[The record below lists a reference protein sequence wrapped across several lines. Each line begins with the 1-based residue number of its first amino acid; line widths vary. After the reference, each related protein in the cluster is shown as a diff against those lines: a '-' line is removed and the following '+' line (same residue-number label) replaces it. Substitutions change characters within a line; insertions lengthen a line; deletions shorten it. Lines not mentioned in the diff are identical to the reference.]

1 MNFLAH
7 LTLSHFSADLQV
19 GNFVGDFVRG
29 RELAKL
35 PDPVQRGVWFHRA
48 IDALTDGDADVRQ
61 LNQLLAS
68 RHGRYAPVVSDIAF
82 DYFLYRNWAIYG
94 PEPFPVFREST
105 YLRLLRARPQLSPR
119 LTGYLDGMVSGDW
132 LQLYT
137 TREGMDRV
145 YERLL
150 GRLSRPELLDGVS
163 DTLDNYAAHFNLTL
177 HRLFPRLQQ
186 LSDTY
191 RDHPRP
197 A

>member
-29 RELAKL
+29 RELAQL
-35 PDPVQRGVWFHRA
+35 PEPVQRGVRFHRA
-48 IDALTDGDADVRQ
+48 IDALTDRDPDVRQ
-61 LNQLLAS
+61 LNKLLTT

-82 DYFLYRNWAIYG
+82 DYFLYRNWSLYG
-94 PEPFPVFREST
+94 PEPFALFRDRT
-105 YLRLLRARPQLSPR
+105 YARLLRSRPQLSGR
-119 LTGYLDGMVSGDW
+119 LNGYLDGMVSGDW

-137 TREGMDRV
+137 SRDGMDRV
-145 YERLL
+145 FERLL
-150 GRLSRPELLDGVS
+150 GRLSRPEMLTGVS
-163 DTLDNYAAHFNLTL
+163 DTLDNYAGHFNLTL

-191 RDHPRP
+191 RDHPRS

>member
-29 RELAKL
+29 RELTQL
-35 PDPVQRGVWFHRA
+35 PEGVQRGVRFHRA
-48 IDALTDGDADVRQ
+48 IDALTDRDPDVRL
-61 LNQLLAS
+61 LNQLLAT

-82 DYFLYRNWAIYG
+82 DYFLYRNWALYG
-94 PEPFPVFREST
+94 PAPFPAFRDTT
-105 YLRLLRARPQLSPR
+105 YARLLSARPQLSNR
-119 LTGYLDGMVSGDW
+119 LTGYLDAMVTGDW
-132 LQLYT
+132 LDLYT

-150 GRLSRPELLDGVS
+150 TRLSRPELLTGVS
-163 DTLDNYAAHFNLTL
+163 ETLTDHAAQFNLTL

-191 RDHPRP
+191 RDYPRT

>member
-29 RELAKL
+29 RELARL
-35 PDPVQRGVWFHRA
+35 PEPVQRGVRFHRA
-48 IDALTDGDADVRQ
+48 IDALTDRDPDVRQ
-61 LNQLLAS
+61 LNALLAT

-94 PEPFPVFREST
+94 PAPFPVFRERT
-105 YLRLLRARPQLSPR
+105 YERLLAARPQLTVR
-119 LTGYLDGMVSGDW
+119 LTKYLNGMVTGDW
-132 LQLYT
+132 LNLYT
-137 TREGMDRV
+137 TRPGMDRV

-150 GRLSRPELLDGVS
+150 SRLSRPEMLAGVS
-163 DTLDNYAAHFNLTL
+163 DTLTDYAPHFNLTL

-186 LSDTY
+186 LSETY
-191 RDHPRP
+191 RDPPRP